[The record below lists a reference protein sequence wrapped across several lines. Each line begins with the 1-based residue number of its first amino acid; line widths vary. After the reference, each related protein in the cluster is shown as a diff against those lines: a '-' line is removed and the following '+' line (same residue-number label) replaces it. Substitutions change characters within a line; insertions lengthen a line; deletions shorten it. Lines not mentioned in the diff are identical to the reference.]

1 MTDTLSNATPAR
13 RGGNHSSSRRSGNE
27 PRAKR
32 IRPVFI
38 DLVAET
44 HDRPACELAPIIRR
58 SLIEEQFA
66 VSSPASPVEIDREV
80 ERVIEA
86 LEDLRQAGLKNG
98 DWSTAPVP
106 PLMCG

>member
-1 MTDTLSNATPAR
+1 MTETLSNATPAR
-13 RGGNHSSSRRSGNE
+13 RGGSHSASRRNGNE

-32 IRPVFI
+32 IQPAFI

-44 HDRPACELAPIIRR
+44 RNRPACELAPIIRR
-58 SLIEEQFA
+58 SLIEEKLA
-66 VSSPASPVEIDREV
+66 VSSPASLLDIDREV
-80 ERVIEA
+80 EQVIEA